1 MGNNP
6 QKTDRLK
13 QIQGYQVNA
22 TDEEQSEKHYQTG
35 SQFLQNE
42 DYDKAKEFFQ
52 QSLRYNPKNIKV
64 LNALCQLY
72 KRENKIYPA
81 FQCTL
86 NKTLI
91 ENGFED
97 QIDDKR
103 IQQQSR
109 TVSLVT
115 DFNSDDSEKFKVQ
128 PQKQLDYAKKYYI
141 LNKALIEILPIM
153 KEDFEDIIQ
162 HMKQNNY
169 KFELMFFIEQYK
181 ERFGQ
186 LLHDRELLLID
197 LYNLFGFHQKLLNL
211 YLSQLKSQP
220 NDKYVLEKVI
230 QCYEQL
236 KNIQKV
242 NEYKLQLEKI
252 CQQANFHQ

>member
-6 QKTDRLK
+6 QKPDRLK
-13 QIQGYQVNA
+13 QIQGYQVNVS
-22 TDEEQSEKHYQTG
+22 DEEQSEKHYQTG
-35 SQFLQNE
+35 NQFLQNE

-52 QSLRYNPKNIKV
+52 QSLRYNPKNVKV
-64 LNALCQLY
+64 LTALCQQY
-72 KRENKIYPA
+72 RRDNKIYDA
-81 FQCTL
+81 FQCVL

-103 IQQQSR
+103 AHQLSR
-109 TVSLVT
+109 IVSLAT
-115 DFNSDDSEKFKVQ
+115 DFNNDDSEQLKVQ
-128 PQKQLDYAKKYYI
+128 PQKQLDFAKKYFI

-153 KEDFEDIIQ
+153 KDDFENIIQ
-162 HMKQNNY
+162 QMNINNN

-186 LLHDRELLLID
+186 LLHEKELLLID
-197 LYNLFGFHQKLLNL
+197 LYNLYGFHQKLLNL
-211 YLSQLKSQP
+211 YLNQLKQQP
-220 NDKYVLEKVI
+220 NDKQVLEKII

-236 KNIQKV
+236 KNKQKV
-242 NEYKLQLEKI
+242 NEYKSQLQKMSE
-252 CQQANFHQ
+252 QTNSTQ